1 MLGMQQKYA
10 PRIPS
15 EYDALTM
22 ARAIVDVA
30 VDKKA
35 SDVTLM
41 EIGQVTTLAD
51 FFVIATGNSDRQI
64 GAIASGIRDQM
75 KEQGL
80 TLLQQEGESS
90 EGWVLL
96 DYGQI
101 VVHVFAAEQREYYD
115 LERRW
120 SDAPT
125 LLRIQ

>member
-1 MLGMQQKYA
+1 MRQMQQRHA
-10 PRIPS
+10 SLVPS
-15 EYDALTM
+15 EYDSLAI
-22 ARAIVDVA
+22 ARTIVDVA

-41 EIGQVTTLAD
+41 DIGGVTTFAD
-51 FFVIATGNSDRQI
+51 YFVIATGNSDRQI
-64 GAIASGIRDQM
+64 GAVASGIRERM
-75 KEQGL
+75 KDDGL
-80 TLLQQEGESS
+80 TLLQQEGEPS

-101 VVHVFAAEQREYYD
+101 VVHVFAEEQRQYYD

-120 SDAPT
+120 SEAPT